1 MLGVLIDFFTI
12 LAAAG
17 ETIVSV
23 GDMVLEPVKMAAGVV
38 KAELAEV
45 NAWMAVNTSPVDYS
59 KMNG

>member
-17 ETIVSV
+17 ETVVSV

-45 NAWMAVNTSPVDYS
+45 NAWMAVHTSPVDYS
-59 KMNG
+59 IMND